1 MRHGDGDSL
10 KGDFRGGACISKQL
24 LIEFGERLW
33 LYRLKEAEVS
43 LQQERPA
50 DPSRV

>member
-10 KGDFRGGACISKQL
+10 NGDFRGGACISKQL

-33 LYRLKEAEVS
+33 LYRLKEA
-43 LQQERPA
+43 
-50 DPSRV
+50 

>member
-10 KGDFRGGACISKQL
+10 NGAFWGSACIAKQL

-33 LYRLKEAEVS
+33 LYRLKEAEVP
-43 LQQERPA
+43 LQRERPA
-50 DPSRV
+50 DLSRV